1 MASPDPAA
9 LLGLESAK
17 LLDQPEAILAGHR
30 KPETMAFTP
39 PSEWSERLGR
49 TAPSGPLGAALRDHV
64 ERHDTHSVGCSQPL
78 DRHDEVSPAARAK
91 VADDPAEGFLH
102 RDSIGV

>member
-1 MASPDPAA
+1 
-9 LLGLESAK
+9 
-17 LLDQPEAILAGHR
+17 
-30 KPETMAFTP
+30 MAFTLTVFRMVRA
-39 PSEWSERLGR
+39 SRADRAVRTFRRRLE
-49 TAPSGPLGAALRDHV
+49 GPHV